1 MKLQIFKILS
11 PALLVFLFASCT
23 PPAKSVELVR
33 SDKHPEQII
42 QHYHWCL
49 VGDDLE
55 EETTRLRD
63 FWEDQRPPN
72 GDYEDSIHGR
82 LVLRAAYRLAE
93 NYARLGH
100 ADEAAKM
107 LDWMRSED
115 SRLIEEEQNS
125 PEP

>member
-1 MKLQIFKILS
+1 MKLQISKILS

-82 LVLRAAYRLAE
+82 LVLR
-93 NYARLGH
+93 
-100 ADEAAKM
+100 
-107 LDWMRSED
+107 D
-115 SRLIEEEQNS
+115 SGNEWHFGTASDDFPVGVTELVMFPPNS
-125 PEP
+125 REPQE